1 MSKILVNTKISKT
14 LSFVCSGYGEEL
26 IDHIEDET
34 ISAFQRMM
42 MRLASVS

>member
-1 MSKILVNTKISKT
+1 MIRL
-14 LSFVCSGYGEEL
+14 GYGEEL

-42 MRLASVS
+42 MRLASVSQNNIYI